1 MDMIYLQALG
11 WWVVLIIM
19 ALLTATLNNRIIFPK
34 VKNEL
39 RAHQI
44 TSLISIVLFL
54 ILIYVFFRFTT
65 APYTPGDVV
74 NIGFIWMIL
83 TLGVEFLFAVFVAKQ
98 PLSRSLQNYN
108 ITRGRLWIWVL
119 VSLLMGPVLI
129 TSYLL

>member
-65 APYTPGDVV
+65 ASYTPGDVV
-74 NIGFIWMIL
+74 NIGCIWMIL
-83 TLGVEFLFAVFVAKQ
+83 TLGVEFLFASLVAKQ

-108 ITRGRLWIWVL
+108 ITRGRRWIWVL
-119 VSLLMGPVLI
+119 LSLLMGPVLI

>member
-65 APYTPGDVV
+65 ASYTPGDVV

-83 TLGVEFLFAVFVAKQ
+83 TLGVEFLFAALVAKQ

-119 VSLLMGPVLI
+119 LSLLMGPVLI